1 MRLSVLN
8 YDDFKIVVNSF
19 EGDLQ
24 KVFYS
29 KAGSGAVAF
38 ATALFHSRD
47 QYVQGTL
54 VPGGVVESTFL
65 ADFPAA
71 ILLTSTTGF
80 MGSDF

>member
-38 ATALFHSRD
+38 ATALFHSAISMFKEHWFRVAWLRVRFGRFPGCNSTD
-47 QYVQGTL
+47 QHDWFHG
-54 VPGGVVESTFL
+54 
-65 ADFPAA
+65 
-71 ILLTSTTGF
+71 
-80 MGSDF
+80 